1 MNRMMI
7 TSTNT
12 LSQLQLKLDT
22 ISSNIANVDTTGYKR
37 KEANF
42 TDLLVQQFNN
52 QPTASQEIGRLTP
65 NGIRQGTGAKLGQSQ
80 LILTQGSLKTT
91 NRSLDAA
98 FTKPDLFFSVRVSDA
113 NGENIRYTR
122 DGAFFMTPVDGNDQQ
137 VMLVT
142 GDGNSVLDEFN
153 RPIVVNGNV
162 TDISMSENGQIKIE
176 TSDRGTQTFELGI
189 VSVKKPQFM
198 EQLGGNVL
206 ALPSNFNQLNM
217 NAEDILTSLTGG
229 LRGEISMT
237 QGALESSNVDLSK
250 EMSNLIMVQRQYQ
263 FQSRAITMADQMQG
277 IVNSIR

>member
-1 MNRMMI
+1 MMI

-52 QPTASQEIGRLTP
+52 QPDVSREIGRLTP
-65 NGIRQGTGAKLGQSQ
+65 NGIRQGTGAKLGQTQ
-80 LILTQGSLKTT
+80 LSLTQGSLKTT
-91 NRSLDAA
+91 NRSLDVAL
-98 FTKPDLFFSVRVSDA
+98 TKPDLFFSVRVSDQS
-113 NGENIRYTR
+113 GENIRYTR
-122 DGAFFMTPVDGNDQQ
+122 DGAFFMTPVNGNDQQ

-142 GDGNSVLDEFN
+142 GAGNPVLDEFN

-162 TDISMSENGQIKIE
+162 TDVSISENGQIKVE
-176 TSDRGTQTFELGI
+176 TSNRGTQFFEMGI

-198 EQLGGNVL
+198 EQLGGNLL
-206 ALPSNFNQLNM
+206 ALPANFNELNV
-217 NAEDILTSLTGG
+217 NVEDILTSLTGG
-229 LRGEISMT
+229 LRNEISVT
-237 QGALESSNVDLSK
+237 QGALESSNVNLSK

-277 IVNSIR
+277 LVNSIR

>member
-1 MNRMMI
+1 MMI

-52 QPTASQEIGRLTP
+52 QTKASQEIGRLTP

-91 NRSLDAA
+91 SRSLDAA
-98 FTKPDLFFSVRVSDA
+98 LTKPDLFFSVRVSDES
-113 NGENIRYTR
+113 GENIRYTR
-122 DGAFFMTPVDGNDQQ
+122 DGAFFMTPVNGNTDQL
-137 VMLVT
+137 MLVT
-142 GDGNSVLDEFN
+142 NDGNSVLDEFN

-162 TDISMSENGQIKIE
+162 TDISMSGNGQIKIE

-198 EQLGGNVL
+198 EQLGGNLL
-206 ALPSNFNQLNM
+206 ALPANLNQMNV

-237 QGALESSNVDLSK
+237 QGALENSNVDLSK

-277 IVNSIR
+277 LVNSIR

>member
-1 MNRMMI
+1 MMI

-52 QPTASQEIGRLTP
+52 QTKTSQEIGRLTP

-98 FTKPDLFFSVRVSDA
+98 LTKPDLFFSVRVSDES
-113 NGENIRYTR
+113 GENIRYTR
-122 DGAFFMTPVDGNDQQ
+122 DGAFFMTPVNGNNHQ

-162 TDISMSENGQIKIE
+162 TDISMSGNGQIKVE

-198 EQLGGNVL
+198 EQLGGNLL

-217 NAEDILTSLTGG
+217 NEEDILTSLTGG

-277 IVNSIR
+277 LVNSIR

>member
-1 MNRMMI
+1 MMI

-52 QPTASQEIGRLTP
+52 QTQASREIGRLTP

-80 LILTQGSLKTT
+80 LILTQGSLKMTS
-91 NRSLDAA
+91 RSLDAA
-98 FTKPDLFFSVRVSDA
+98 LTKPDLFFSVRVSDES
-113 NGENIRYTR
+113 GENIRYTR
-122 DGAFFMTPVDGNDQQ
+122 DGAFFMTPVNGNTHQL
-137 VMLVT
+137 MLVT
-142 GDGNSVLDEFN
+142 NDGNSVLDEFN

-162 TDISMSENGQIKIE
+162 TDISMSGNGQIKIE

-198 EQLGGNVL
+198 EQLGGNLL
-206 ALPSNFNQLNM
+206 ALPANLNQMNV

-237 QGALESSNVDLSK
+237 QGALENSNVDLSK

-277 IVNSIR
+277 LVNSIR

>member
-52 QPTASQEIGRLTP
+52 QPDVSREIGRLTP
-65 NGIRQGTGAKLGQSQ
+65 NGIRQGTGAKLGQTQ
-80 LILTQGSLKTT
+80 LSLTQGSLKTT
-91 NRSLDAA
+91 NRSLDVAL
-98 FTKPDLFFSVRVSDA
+98 TKPDLFFSVRVSDQS
-113 NGENIRYTR
+113 GENIRYTR
-122 DGAFFMTPVDGNDQQ
+122 DGAFFMTPVNGNDQQ

-142 GDGNSVLDEFN
+142 GAGNPVLDEFN

-162 TDISMSENGQIKIE
+162 TDVSISENGQIKVE
-176 TSDRGTQTFELGI
+176 TSNRGTQFFEMGI

-198 EQLGGNVL
+198 EQLGGNLL
-206 ALPSNFNQLNM
+206 ALPANFNELNV
-217 NAEDILTSLTGG
+217 NVEDILTSLTGG
-229 LRGEISMT
+229 LRNEISVT
-237 QGALESSNVDLSK
+237 QGALESSNVNLSK

-277 IVNSIR
+277 LVNSIR

>member
-1 MNRMMI
+1 MMI

-52 QPTASQEIGRLTP
+52 QTKASQEIGRLTP

-91 NRSLDAA
+91 SRSLDAA
-98 FTKPDLFFSVRVSDA
+98 LTKPDLFFSVRVSDES
-113 NGENIRYTR
+113 GENIRYTR
-122 DGAFFMTPVDGNDQQ
+122 DGAFFMTPVNGNTHQL
-137 VMLVT
+137 MLVT
-142 GDGNSVLDEFN
+142 NDGNSVLDEFN

-162 TDISMSENGQIKIE
+162 TDISMSGNGQIKIE

-198 EQLGGNVL
+198 EQLGGNLL
-206 ALPSNFNQLNM
+206 ALPANLNQM
-217 NAEDILTSLTGG
+217 NVNTEDILTSLTGG

-237 QGALESSNVDLSK
+237 QGALENSNVDLSK

-277 IVNSIR
+277 LVNSIR

>member
-1 MNRMMI
+1 MMI

-22 ISSNIANVDTTGYKR
+22 ISNNIANVDTTGYKR

-52 QPTASQEIGRLTP
+52 QTTASQEIGRLTP

-122 DGAFFMTPVDGNDQQ
+122 DGAFFMTPVDGNDHQ

-237 QGALESSNVDLSK
+237 QGALEGSNVDLSK

>member
-1 MNRMMI
+1 MMI

-22 ISSNIANVDTTGYKR
+22 ISNNIANVDTTGYKR

-52 QPTASQEIGRLTP
+52 QTTASQEIGRLTP

-98 FTKPDLFFSVRVSDA
+98 FTKPDLFFSVRVSDES
-113 NGENIRYTR
+113 GENIRYTR
-122 DGAFFMTPVDGNDQQ
+122 DGAFFMTPVDGNDHQ

-237 QGALESSNVDLSK
+237 QGALEGSNVDLSK

>member
-22 ISSNIANVDTTGYKR
+22 ISNNIANVDTTGYKR

-52 QPTASQEIGRLTP
+52 QTTASQEIGRLTP

-98 FTKPDLFFSVRVSDA
+98 FTKPDLFFSVRVSDES
-113 NGENIRYTR
+113 GENIRYTR

-237 QGALESSNVDLSK
+237 QGALEGSNVDLSK